1 AMLAP
6 SSYSFLAIAR
16 PIPRLAPVIMA
27 TLFMDIVG
35 KVALITGSA
44 KRIGREIALE
54 LARRGARIAVHY
66 RSSAS
71 EAKEVTGDTDAIF
84 QAELTN
90 TDAIEKMFRALEQ
103 KFGRLDILVNS
114 ASMFSPATADDATPE
129 HWDWQMATNAKA
141 PFFAAQHA
149 ARLMRK
155 AGAGKIINIAD
166 VAGGGKLPCLLPFP
180 VAKAALISLKP
191 RLSETAC

>member
-1 AMLAP
+1 MLAP

-27 TLFMDIVG
+27 TLFMDIEG

-71 EAKEVTGDTDAIF
+71 EAKEVAGDTGAIY

-90 TDAIEKMFRALEQ
+90 TDAIEKMFRAVEQ

-166 VAGGGKLPCLLPFP
+166 VAGGRGCSCLLPSPPPKTPF
-180 VAKAALISLKP
+180 VSLHSG
-191 RLSETAC
+191 L